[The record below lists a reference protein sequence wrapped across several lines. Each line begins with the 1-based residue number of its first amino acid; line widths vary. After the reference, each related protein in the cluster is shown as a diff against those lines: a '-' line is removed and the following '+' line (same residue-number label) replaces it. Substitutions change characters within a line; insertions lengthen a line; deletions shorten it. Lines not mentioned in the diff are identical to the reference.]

1 MPSIEA
7 QNVLDTPITKNFI
20 KKFMNPFNQ
29 WLFLWAKLPAAAFMG
44 VRVRHLS
51 PEKSEVTIPF
61 GWRSQNP
68 FKSIYFAAQAAAAE
82 MSTGIIASM
91 AIHKRGKISM
101 LVADMRAEYS
111 KKANRKTTFT
121 CSSGQEIFDAVQKAI
136 DTGEG
141 QTVTIESIGTM
152 TDTDGNT
159 VEVSRFY
166 FTWTFKVKK

>member
-1 MPSIEA
+1 MPAVEA
-7 QNVLDTPITKNFI
+7 KNTLDTPLTKSFI
-20 KKFMNPFNQ
+20 KKFMSPFNQ

-44 VRVRHLS
+44 VRVKELN
-51 PEKSEVTIPF
+51 PEKSVVTLPYR
-61 GWRSQNP
+61 WRSQNP

-82 MSTGIIASM
+82 MSTGILASM

-101 LVADMRAEYS
+101 LVADMRAEFS
-111 KKANRKTTFT
+111 KKANKKTTFT
-121 CSSGQEIFDAVQKAI
+121 CEAGPEIFEAVQKAI

-141 QTVTIESIGTM
+141 QTVTIESIGRM
-152 TDTDGNT
+152 TNRDGNL